1 MTDYYPVISA
11 AVAALDSNTSELR
24 GALYDR
30 ARAALRHHFEKLQ
43 TPESEV
49 ETERLSLEAAIQR
62 VEDDIASGGGPLPPS
77 EPTDYERSRLEQSAL
92 SEVEPEGRASGAI
105 GSLIA
110 SSALGAIFAVAIILL
125 AFVPAVYWHGA
136 PWALSNA
143 LHCLTWPVNIT
154 FILCLFVLLPLLL
167 SQATRPL
174 STLGLVAASFVF
186 AAATAMTAVV
196 ATQSHFGTVWTV
208 IGLLGF
214 IIGIVPIG
222 LIAAIT
228 NADWLAVGL
237 ICEGIVLAFSS
248 RLFAEWLSNTASSE
262 LEAARHLR
270 HRLQRANFA
279 VGNEVNT
286 L

>member
-1 MTDYYPVISA
+1 MTDYYPVIGA

-43 TPESEV
+43 TPEGEV

-62 VEDDIASGGGPLPPS
+62 VEGDVASGGEPLPTS
-77 EPTDYERSRLEQSAL
+77 EPIDDERSRLEQTAL

-110 SSALGAIFAVAIILL
+110 SSALGAIFVVAIILL
-125 AFVPAVYWHGA
+125 AFVPAVYWHGVA
-136 PWALSNA
+136 WALGHA
-143 LHCLTWPVNIT
+143 LHCLTWPVNIA
-154 FILCLFVLLPLLL
+154 FILCLFVLLPLSL
-167 SQATRPL
+167 SQTTRPL
-174 STLGLVAASFVF
+174 STSGLVAASFVF
-186 AAATAMTAVV
+186 AASTAMTAVV
-196 ATQSHFGTVWTV
+196 ATQSHFGSVWTV
-208 IGLLGF
+208 VGLLGF

-222 LIAAIT
+222 MIAAIAK
-228 NADWLAVGL
+228 ADWLAVGL

-248 RLFAEWLSNTASSE
+248 RLFAAWLSDTAASE
-262 LEAARHLR
+262 LEATKHLR
-270 HRLQRANFA
+270 HRLERTSFA
-279 VGNEVNT
+279 IGNKVNT

>member
-43 TPESEV
+43 TPESDV

-62 VEDDIASGGGPLPPS
+62 VEDDVASGGEPLPTS
-77 EPTDYERSRLEQSAL
+77 EPTDYERSRLEETAL

-125 AFVPAVYWHGA
+125 AFVPAIYWHGA
-136 PWALSNA
+136 AWASGHA
-143 LHCLTWPVNIT
+143 LHCLTWPVSIA
-154 FILCLFVLLPLLL
+154 FILCLFVLLPLSLF
-167 SQATRPL
+167 QATRPL
-174 STLGLVAASFVF
+174 STSGLVAASFVF

-196 ATQSHFGTVWTV
+196 ATQSHFGSVWTAV
-208 IGLLGF
+208 GLLGF
-214 IIGIVPIG
+214 IIAIVPVG
-222 LIAAIT
+222 MIAAIT

-237 ICEGIVLAFSS
+237 MCGGIVLASSS
-248 RLFAEWLSNTASSE
+248 RMFAAWLSNTASSE
-262 LEAARHLR
+262 LETTRHLR
-270 HRLQRANFA
+270 HRLQRTSFA
-279 VGNEVNT
+279 VENEVNT

>member
-30 ARAALRHHFEKLQ
+30 ARAALRHHFENLQ
-43 TPESEV
+43 TPERDV
-49 ETERLSLEAAIQR
+49 ETESLSLEAAIQR
-62 VEDDIASGGGPLPPS
+62 VEDDVASGGETLPTS
-77 EPTDYERSRLEQSAL
+77 EATDDERSRLEQPAL
-92 SEVEPEGRASGAI
+92 SEIEPEGHASGAI

-125 AFVPAVYWHGA
+125 AFVPAVYWYGTA
-136 PWALSNA
+136 WALGHA
-143 LHCLTWPVNIT
+143 LHCMTWPVNIT
-154 FILCLFVLLPLLL
+154 FILCLFVLLPLSL

-174 STLGLVAASFVF
+174 STSGLVAASFVF

-208 IGLLGF
+208 VGLMGF

-222 LIAAIT
+222 MIAAIT

-237 ICEGIVLAFSS
+237 ICEGIVLASCS
-248 RLFAEWLSNTASSE
+248 RLFAAWLSNTASSE
-262 LEAARHLR
+262 LKAATHLR
-270 HRLQRANFA
+270 HRLQRAGFVA
-279 VGNEVNT
+279 GNKVNT